1 MLPSDPII
9 CICSAIKS
17 SIDES
22 CGHNIYRKLEQ
33 YDFVRW
39 RLRRLDF
46 TDQSEPPINGKSK
59 ELAGLIAGLG
69 SGDRSGKQPAVAG
82 LPERQQRDEIVS
94 ATRQESRRCRTAGA
108 VRHRRREFSS
118 WEIGA
123 CVHAKE
129 DGEGRGSEKK
139 SSGKPKMPSGIAMR
153 GRKRGYWIRFLEH
166 LQKLL
171 YIW

>member
-82 LPERQQRDEIVS
+82 LPELQQRDEIV
-94 ATRQESRRCRTAGA
+94 
-108 VRHRRREFSS
+108 V
-118 WEIGA
+118 
-123 CVHAKE
+123 
-129 DGEGRGSEKK
+129 
-139 SSGKPKMPSGIAMR
+139 PR
-153 GRKRGYWIRFLEH
+153 GRNLGGVAQQARCGTTAENFHPTNHSSLFFSFR
-166 LQKLL
+166 
-171 YIW
+171 